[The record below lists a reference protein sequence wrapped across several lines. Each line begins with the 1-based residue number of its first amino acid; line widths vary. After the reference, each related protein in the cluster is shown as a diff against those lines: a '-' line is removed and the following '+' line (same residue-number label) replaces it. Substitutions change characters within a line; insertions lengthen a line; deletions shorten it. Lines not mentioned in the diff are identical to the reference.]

1 MSCVSTTCSWH
12 GYSNCEHQQRSQQ
25 RFLSLFH
32 TIMRSGKTYET
43 GKIDGTVGGHIY
55 PMCQTETDDE
65 TKPKDQA
72 I

>member
-1 MSCVSTTCSWH
+1 
-12 GYSNCEHQQRSQQ
+12 
-25 RFLSLFH
+25 
-32 TIMRSGKTYET
+32 MRSGKIYET
-43 GKIDGTVGGHIY
+43 GKIDGTVFVGGHIY